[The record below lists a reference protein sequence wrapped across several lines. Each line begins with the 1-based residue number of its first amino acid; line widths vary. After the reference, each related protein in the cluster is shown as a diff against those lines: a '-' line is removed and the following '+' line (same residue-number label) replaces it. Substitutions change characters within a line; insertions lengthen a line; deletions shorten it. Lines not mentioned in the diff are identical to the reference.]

1 MCLKPKKKQRMS
13 TKFFNNTPDNS
24 LFEKFKGIAHNMID
38 FHTFQAVVGY
48 FRSSGYFKLREEF
61 AQVEKI
67 QILVGINIDNIFRKQ
82 SKLFF
87 GKIDE
92 EEIRKAY
99 SQNFMEEVRNAGYD
113 EETERGILQFC
124 QDVVDGKL
132 EMRIHRSKNLH
143 AKFYLLL
150 PEDHNPNS
158 DGWVIMGSS
167 NLSDSGLGTTDSNR
181 YELNVAMKD
190 YDDVTYCKQEFEQL
204 WQDAVPLEVRDIE
217 EMKAKTHL
225 GSLPTPYEI
234 YMKVL
239 IDTFGSQVEDDFT
252 MEMPD
257 GVKDIRYQHDAVIQG
272 YQMLMQHNGF
282 FLADVVGLGKTIV
295 ATMIAKRFIEANGR
309 YTNVLVVYPPALE
322 KNWTDTFK
330 LFGIKRYA
338 QFVSNGSLSKIIAGD
353 GNFREKGEYDLVI
366 VDEAH
371 NFRGATTGR
380 YDDLQLICKTPRVNE
395 GMVKGRRKKVML
407 LSATPLNNRPT
418 DLLNLLLLFQNARY
432 STIEGIQNLP
442 VTFSAW
448 IEDYDKLMR
457 ERKADNEGKRN
468 AEFAKRTDELYE
480 QIRTQV
486 IDKVTVRRTRNNIKN
501 VEAYRKDLADQGIV
515 FPEILPPNELV
526 YELKGGL
533 DHLFYNTMAVLTDT
547 YDADTNPEGKGLHY
561 ARYRAIEFLVGE
573 AREKYPNAAHIAS
586 TLTGIY
592 RVHMVKRLESSFY
605 AFRRSLH
612 TFLRI
617 TEDMIKMF
625 DADKVIIAPEVDVK
639 DKQAKGWELDRIIE
653 YVAEK
658 GLAVE
663 DKVFAQPDFNPRFL
677 EMLYEDADK
686 LRSLCQEWDA
696 VEEDPKLELFID
708 KMQHELFD
716 KKLNPTG
723 KLVIFSESVDTVN
736 YLTGQLSERLHRQDI
751 LDVCAGNRTTRQEM
765 IRKCFDA
772 NYPEQT
778 DDYNIVITSDVL
790 AEGVNLHR
798 ANVIINYDSPWNAT
812 RLMQR
817 IGRVNRI
824 GSVADKIYNYMFYPS
839 AQGNREIHLYSN
851 SLIKMQGFHS
861 AFGEDAQ
868 IYSREEIV
876 KEFQMFNPN
885 VQDAVDRNLRLLEEA
900 RALYRTNRKLYNK
913 IKALPMK
920 SRTVRTVAETLA
932 MPHDVKVSAEELM
945 HSSLVYLSS
954 PQKVEY
960 YWVREGG
967 ETISVPFL
975 DAMDIMKASM
985 EEQPGDLSEVT
996 DFHYEQVQRA
1006 LTSYQKT
1013 VSRVVD
1019 ADSMANRKKDKATND
1034 VLSALRSMKRTLSVT
1049 ETVDAEK
1056 CQGRIDKLMKIVELG
1071 VFTGLNSNIIGFHRS
1086 IRKQKPSTDE
1096 IIGLVMAKVDELYD
1110 RYNISLGTD
1119 EERNQEI
1126 LQPQIVVSETF
1137 V

>member
-1 MCLKPKKKQRMS
+1 MS

-24 LFEKFKGIAHNMID
+24 LFEKFKGIAHNMLD

-61 AQVEKI
+61 AQVKKI

-82 SKLFF
+82 SRLFM

-99 SQNFMEEVRNAGYD
+99 ANNFVEEVRNAGYD
-113 EETERGILQFC
+113 EQTERGILQFC
-124 QDVVDGKL
+124 QDVMDGKL

-167 NLSDSGLGTTDSNR
+167 NLSDSGMGTTDTNR

-190 YDDVTYCKQEFEQL
+190 YDDVAYCKHEFEEL
-204 WQDAVPLEVRDIE
+204 WQDAVPIEFDDIE
-217 EMKAKTHL
+217 QMKAKTHL
-225 GSLPTPYEI
+225 GLMPTPYEL

-252 MEMPD
+252 MEMPE

-295 ATMIAKRFIEANGR
+295 ATMIAKRFVEANGR
-309 YTNVLVVYPPALE
+309 YTNILVVYPPALE
-322 KNWTDTFK
+322 DNWKNEFK
-330 LFGIKRYA
+330 RFGIRRYA
-338 QFVSNGSLSKIIAGD
+338 QFVSNGSLSKIIAGE

-371 NFRGATTGR
+371 NFRGATAGR

-395 GMVKGRRKKVML
+395 GMVKGRQKKVML

-442 VTFSAW
+442 VAFSPW
-448 IEDYDKLMR
+448 IEEYDKLMR
-457 ERKADNEGKRN
+457 ERKADNENKRN
-468 AEFAKRTDELYE
+468 AEFAKRTDNLYE
-480 QIRTQV
+480 EIRTLV

-501 VEAYRKDLADQGIV
+501 VEAYKKDLDAQGIV
-515 FPEILPPNELV
+515 FPEILPPKELV

-547 YDADTNPEGKGLHY
+547 YDADLNPEGKGLHY
-561 ARYRAIEFLVGE
+561 ARYRAVEFLVGE

-625 DADKVIIAPEVDVK
+625 DADKVIIAPEVNVK

-658 GLAVE
+658 GLVVE

-696 VEEDPKLELFID
+696 VSEDPKLELFVE
-708 KMQHELFD
+708 KLQNELSD

-736 YLTGQLSERLHRQDI
+736 YLTEQLRERLHRQDI
-751 LDVCAGNRTTRQEM
+751 LDVCASNRNNRQET
-765 IRKCFDA
+765 IRECFDA
-772 NYPEQT
+772 NYAKQT
-778 DDYNIVITSDVL
+778 NDYNIVITSDVL

-824 GSVADKIYNYMFYPS
+824 GSVADRIYNYMFYPS
-839 AQGNREIHLYSN
+839 AQGNKEIHLYSN

-868 IYSREEIV
+868 IYSREEIL
-876 KEFQMFNPN
+876 KDFQMFNPN
-885 VQDAVDRNLRLLEEA
+885 IQDAVDRNLKFLEEA
-900 RALYRTNRKLYNK
+900 RALYRNNRKLYNK
-913 IKALPMK
+913 NKALPMK
-920 SRTVRTVAETLA
+920 SRTVRKVAAVLG
-932 MPHDVKVSAEELM
+932 MPHDVKVSADELL
-945 HSSLVYLSS
+945 HSTLVYLSS

-960 YWVREGG
+960 YWVKADGKALS
-967 ETISVPFL
+967 IPFL
-975 DAMDIMKASM
+975 DAMDIMKAKIDEPS
-985 EEQPGDLSEVT
+985 GDISEVLE
-996 DFHYEQVQRA
+996 FHYEQVQRA
-1006 LTSYQKT
+1006 LQSYQKV
-1013 VSRVVD
+1013 VSQVVD
-1019 ADSMANRKKDKATND
+1019 ADSMANRKKDKSTND
-1034 VLSALRSMKRTLSVT
+1034 VLSTLRSMERGLNAV
-1049 ETVDAEK
+1049 EAEK
-1056 CQGRIDKLMKIVELG
+1056 SVGQCEKLKKIVELG
-1071 VFTGLNSNIIGFHRS
+1071 VFSGLNRAINGFNRL
-1086 IRKQKPSTDE
+1086 IKKQKPSSTE
-1096 IIGLVMAKVDELYD
+1096 IVEQTIAQIDELYE
-1110 RYNISLGTD
+1110 RYNIPLDSD
-1119 EERNQEI
+1119 EERKEEI
-1126 LQPQIVVSETF
+1126 LEPKIVLSESF
-1137 V
+1137 I